1 MQFEWNPDKERSN
14 VRKHGVDFAEAST
27 VFGDPFEYTIS
38 DPDHS
43 VGEYRYLSLGISSG
57 SRVLVVSY
65 TERFNGRIRIISAR
79 AASQQERRQYEQRI

>member
-1 MQFEWNPDKERSN
+1 MQFEWNPDKEQSN

-43 VGEYRYLSLGISSG
+43 IGKYRYLSLGISSG
-57 SRVLVVSY
+57 NRMLVVSY
-65 TERFNGRIRIISAR
+65 TERFNGRIRIIGAR
-79 AASQQERRQYEQRI
+79 AGV